1 MVVVGPRDRVLL
13 CRLTCF
19 FVCVFF
25 LLQFDRLHSVEAG
38 RLEDS
43 QKRAIEEL
51 VKIQAKVSVK
61 FVPHRG
67 IERKKKALS

>member
-1 MVVVGPRDRVLL
+1 M
-13 CRLTCF
+13 
-19 FVCVFF
+19 
-25 LLQFDRLHSVEAG
+25 EAG